1 MKEFELLRK
10 VERVEQIQ
18 KKMQDTLVALQVSY
32 NEAAFAQ
39 VDSEIQRIKGI
50 LKNKIPGGVVHI
62 HSGHGVNTV
71 TVSTVGEM
79 AIGDEQTRH

>member
-10 VERVEQIQ
+10 IERVEQIQ
-18 KKMQDTLVALQVSY
+18 KMMQDTLVALHVSY
-32 NEAAFAQ
+32 DEAAFVQ
-39 VDSEIQRIKGI
+39 VDSEIQRIKDVLKKKISGGI
-50 LKNKIPGGVVHI
+50 VHT

-71 TVSTVGEM
+71 TVTTVGEM